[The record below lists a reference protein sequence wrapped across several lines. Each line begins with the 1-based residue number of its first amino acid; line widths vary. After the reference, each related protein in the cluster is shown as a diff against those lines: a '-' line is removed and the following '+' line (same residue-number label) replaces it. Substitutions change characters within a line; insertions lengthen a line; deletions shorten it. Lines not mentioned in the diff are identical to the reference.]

1 MLQGHIA
8 CLVDHLKDAVVKE
21 VEVSYRHSKVFSLGT
36 DFHESVIYLIEG
48 SKLFTGLLLHKTIG
62 AGKGVSLQV
71 ILRFMGE
78 CSYRYVH
85 Y

>member
-1 MLQGHIA
+1 MLQEHIA
-8 CLVDHLKDAVVKE
+8 CQVDHLKDAVVNE
-21 VEVSYRHSKVFSLGT
+21 VQVSYQHSKVFSAGT
-36 DFHESVIYLIEG
+36 DFRESVIYLIEG
-48 SKLFTGLLLHKTIG
+48 SKRFTVLLLRKTTG
-62 AGKGVSLQV
+62 TGKCVTLQV